1 MSMTR
6 SQLASMIDHTLLK
19 PEATAKQIDKLCDE
33 ALQFG
38 FVAVCVNP
46 IHVKQ
51 AARRLRDSQTCVA
64 AVAGFPLGANL
75 TEIKV
80 AEARR
85 AIDDGALEIDM
96 VLRVGDLIAGEA
108 NAVRDDIAA
117 VAEAV
122 HAASAK
128 HLLKVILETAALTDE
143 QMILGC
149 KLCGEAKADDV
160 KTSTG
165 FHPDGGATVHAVR
178 LMRQHAAPL
187 KMKVKAAGGIRNLTM
202 AEAMVNAGAS
212 RIGMSAGVK
221 VMKGMPI
228 RFERPPGRYAI

>member
-1 MSMTR
+1 
-6 SQLASMIDHTLLK
+6 MIDHTLLK
-19 PEATAKQIDKLCDE
+19 PEAAAKEIDKLCDE

-46 IHVKQ
+46 IHVSQ
-51 AARRLRDSQTCVA
+51 AARRLRDSPTCVA
-64 AVAGFPLGANL
+64 AVVGFPLGANL

-96 VLRVGDLIAGEA
+96 VVRVGDLIAGEA
-108 NAVRDDIAA
+108 DAVRDDIAA

-143 QMILGC
+143 QIILGC
-149 KLCGEAKADDV
+149 RLCGEAKADYV

-221 VMKGMPI
+221 VMKGIPI